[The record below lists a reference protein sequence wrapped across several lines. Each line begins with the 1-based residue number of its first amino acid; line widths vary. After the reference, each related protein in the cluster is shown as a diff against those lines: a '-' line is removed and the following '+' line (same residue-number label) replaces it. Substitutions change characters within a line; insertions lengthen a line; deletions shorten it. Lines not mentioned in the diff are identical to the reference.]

1 MIDVARLS
9 GTWTAADSR
18 SVGLITT
25 TRNAH
30 IIAIFIKHRAYV
42 PRFTTPG
49 KNILVEI
56 LDLR

>member
-42 PRFTTPG
+42 PCFTTPE